1 MKLFHEDNSRLRYLT
16 REEYDR
22 LIAAARSLSA
32 RTSVSTPSP
41 YLEEKIVLAAHTGL
55 RRGSLFNLRWDQ
67 IDFANAVMRIP
78 RTKSGRPLSLPLNVT
93 AKTTLQKL
101 FEAREPEAQYVFPHK
116 SGPNAGEPVQDIKNG
131 FHAAREIAGIQNFT
145 WHDLRQPKPPSA
157 TPEKGNKG
165 KRTRKGQSDSNDS
178 ASRSEVPEFVKD
190 FGSSGWIRTSNPPV
204 NRRKTDDL
212 PALAASCG
220 DVPDRELDLVESSPI
235 EDQSDAA
242 LCPSKPRLGVSRGQE
257 KGKLRSG

>member
-1 MKLFHEDNSRLRYLT
+1 M
-16 REEYDR
+16 
-22 LIAAARSLSA
+22 
-32 RTSVSTPSP
+32 
-41 YLEEKIVLAAHTGL
+41 AAHTGL

-145 WHDLRQPKPPSA
+145 WHDLRQHFRVVAGDARRVTPQRRGAPRPPVHEDDDALCAPVAGIPVGGSQPARSA
-157 TPEKGNKG
+157 EAAVTDSG
-165 KRTRKGQSDSNDS
+165 KGQSDSNDS

-204 NRRKTDDL
+204 KRRKTDDL
-212 PALAASCG
+212 PAVAASCG